1 MVSDPLPVID
11 SGCDEYNSV
20 LFFFVP
26 KCFEE
31 YWLAKECVLEMDVL
45 PIILMDYSAPQNH

>member
-20 LFFFVP
+20 LFFLF
-26 KCFEE
+26 
-31 YWLAKECVLEMDVL
+31 LNVLRN
-45 PIILMDYSAPQNH
+45 IG